1 MRAFLTSEGSFCVF
15 GGKSPNLYGL
25 GKENEPEPEKN
36 ARAGNPGE
44 FGGKEFMPALCSC
57 PALAK
62 AIPAHKPTG
71 WYLLHGQLAICTP
84 ENAPCSF
91 SLDTQKYTTSSE
103 VE

>member
-15 GGKSPNLYGL
+15 GGKSPNLYAL
-25 GKENEPEPEKN
+25 GKEKEPEPEKKMQEQGTQESMVGRN
-36 ARAGNPGE
+36 SCLP
-44 FGGKEFMPALCSC
+44 CSC

-103 VE
+103 V